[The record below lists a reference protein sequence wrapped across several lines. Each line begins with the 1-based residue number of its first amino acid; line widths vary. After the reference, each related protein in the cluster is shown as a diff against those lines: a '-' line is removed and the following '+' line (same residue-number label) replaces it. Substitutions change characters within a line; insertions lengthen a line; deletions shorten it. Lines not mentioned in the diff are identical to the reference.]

1 MSKYQ
6 CLQTRSHLAWMH
18 HLRSAHFREA
28 TVAAVE
34 QASTVPV
41 VGKAAT
47 LLSIAKLSAK
57 LAEKTAEAPQNGQ
70 GHPKRLFMPVSASP
84 AKSSAKAETS
94 KADLDSAVQ
103 NLNADLAVIRAQEV
117 TLETLPK

>member
-1 MSKYQ
+1 MQ
-6 CLQTRSHLAWMH
+6 
-18 HLRSAHFREA
+18 HLRSGHFRQA

-34 QASTVPV
+34 HASTVPI

-57 LAEKTAEAPQNGQ
+57 LAGDAPDPAQSNQ
-70 GHPKRLFMPVSASP
+70 SSAKRLFLPVPSSSSSP
-84 AKSSAKAETS
+84 HKAGYKTATS
-94 KADLDSAVQ
+94 EAELNSAVQ

-117 TLETLPK
+117 VLETLPK